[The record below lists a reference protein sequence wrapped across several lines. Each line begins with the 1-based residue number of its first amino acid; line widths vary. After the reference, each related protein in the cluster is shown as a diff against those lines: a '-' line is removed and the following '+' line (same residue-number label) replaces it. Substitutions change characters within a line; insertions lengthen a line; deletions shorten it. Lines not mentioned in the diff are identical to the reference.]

1 MRGLSSMRRF
11 RLTTH
16 VLRLTALLTAA
27 APLTAQRHD
36 ALHYDISL
44 TLSATDTVL
53 RAVVATRWRLTG
65 AEPVVVDLDA
75 ALTVTG
81 ATVDA
86 RPVRWQRRGSTV
98 VVPVTGR
105 AGREV
110 TTTVSYAGVPKDGL
124 IIRGSGASRTIFADN
139 WPDRARYWLASNDHP
154 GDKASVAWQ
163 ITAPSEYG
171 VVATGRL
178 TAVDTLPAGMLRRR
192 FVNSEPVPVYTMV
205 IGMANF
211 TVTPLS
217 PLPCDT
223 GCVPVSLWTAP
234 EDAQGARD
242 GPFRNAA
249 AMIDVFAGLFGRFPY
264 GELRH
269 VQSTTRFG
277 GMENATAIFYDT
289 RAIHEGRLNEATVAH
304 ETAHQWFGDAVTETE
319 WHHLWLSEGFASY
332 GAALW
337 AEHQGGDSA
346 LAATMRSAREAVM
359 ASPVVER
366 PILDST
372 ITDRMKLLNANNYQ
386 KGAWVLHSLRAMVGD
401 EVFFRGVRRYVR
413 TYQHRNALSRD
424 FARIMG
430 EEAGRDLTWYFR
442 QALAQPGYPV
452 LAVSTEA
459 EGGHLIVAVR
469 QVQKKAWGLFRM
481 PKLEIMLDDRTIAVD
496 VQGALT
502 RVATH
507 WTGEAPR
514 TVTVDPHNKWLLAV
528 RGER

>member
-1 MRGLSSMRRF
+1 
-11 RLTTH
+11 
-16 VLRLTALLTAA
+16 
-27 APLTAQRHD
+27 
-36 ALHYDISL
+36 
-44 TLSATDTVL
+44 
-53 RAVVATRWRLTG
+53 
-65 AEPVVVDLDA
+65 
-75 ALTVTG
+75 
-81 ATVDA
+81 
-86 RPVRWQRRGSTV
+86 
-98 VVPVTGR
+98 
-105 AGREV
+105 
-110 TTTVSYAGVPKDGL
+110 
-124 IIRGSGASRTIFADN
+124 
-139 WPDRARYWLASNDHP
+139 
-154 GDKASVAWQ
+154 
-163 ITAPSEYG
+163 
-171 VVATGRL
+171 
-178 TAVDTLPAGMLRRR
+178 
-192 FVNSEPVPVYTMV
+192 
-205 IGMANF
+205 
-211 TVTPLS
+211 
-217 PLPCDT
+217 
-223 GCVPVSLWTAP
+223 
-234 EDAQGARD
+234 
-242 GPFRNAA
+242 
-249 AMIDVFAGLFGRFPY
+249 MIDVFAGLFGRFPY

-346 LAATMRSAREAVM
+346 LAATMRAAREAVM